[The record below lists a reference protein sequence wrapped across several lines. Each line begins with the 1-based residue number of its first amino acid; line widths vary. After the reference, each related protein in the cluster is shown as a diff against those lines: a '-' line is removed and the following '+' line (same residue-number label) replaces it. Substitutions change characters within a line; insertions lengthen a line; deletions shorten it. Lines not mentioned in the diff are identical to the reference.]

1 MIDRAIAALLGAA
14 APLVLGLSL
23 LLFLQWPLRDL
34 VQAYSREAN
43 DIAQVLFAL
52 YVAVAIT
59 AATRARAHLAAD
71 AFARRFGERS
81 RRRIWRAACA
91 LILIPASA
99 LILYAGSDAWRAV
112 AVLER
117 FPDTLNPGYFL
128 IRVAGVLLAA
138 LVLAQALLDLVARKP
153 PP

>member
-1 MIDRAIAALLGAA
+1 MIDRAIAALLRAA

-99 LILYAGSDAWRAV
+99 LILYAGSDVWRAV

>member
-1 MIDRAIAALLGAA
+1 MVDRTIAALTRAA
-14 APLVLGLSL
+14 APLVLALSL

-43 DIAQVLFAL
+43 DFAQIFFAL

-71 AFARRFGERS
+71 AIARRFGNRTKS
-81 RRRIWRAACA
+81 RLWRAACA
-91 LILIPASA
+91 VVLVPASM
-99 LILYAGSDAWRAV
+99 LILYAGSDAWRAI

-138 LVLAQALLDLVARKP
+138 LVLLQALLDLFGREP
-153 PP
+153 PT

>member
-1 MIDRAIAALLGAA
+1 VIDRAIAALTRAA
-14 APLVLGLSL
+14 APLVLALSL

-43 DIAQVLFAL
+43 DLAQVFFAL

-71 AFARRFGERS
+71 ALARRFGART
-81 RRRIWRAACA
+81 RRWLWRIACIA
-91 LILIPASA
+91 VLVPASL
-99 LILYAGSDAWRAV
+99 LILYAGSDVWRSI

-128 IRVAGVLLAA
+128 IRFAAVLLAA
-138 LVLAQALLDLVARKP
+138 LVLVQALVDLARREP
-153 PP
+153 AA

>member
-34 VQAYSREAN
+34 LQAYSREAN
-43 DIAQVLFAL
+43 DIAQIFFAL

-71 AFARRFGERS
+71 AFARRFDERW

-99 LILYAGSDAWRAV
+99 LILYAGSDVWRAV

-138 LVLAQALLDLVARKP
+138 LVLAQAVLDLVAREP
-153 PP
+153 PA

>member
-43 DIAQVLFAL
+43 DIAQILFAL
-52 YVAVAIT
+52 YVAAAIT

-71 AFARRFGERS
+71 AFARRFGERW
-81 RRRIWRAACA
+81 RRRIWRTACA

-99 LILYAGSDAWRAV
+99 LILYAGSDVWRAV

-138 LVLAQALLDLVARKP
+138 LVLAQALLDLVAREP
-153 PP
+153 PA

>member
-1 MIDRAIAALLGAA
+1 MIDRAIAALLRAA

-43 DIAQVLFAL
+43 DIAQIFFAL

-71 AFARRFGERS
+71 AFARRFDERW

-99 LILYAGSDAWRAV
+99 LILYAGSDVWRAV

>member
-1 MIDRAIAALLGAA
+1 M
-14 APLVLGLSL
+14 LVSGSASL
-23 LLFLQWPLRDL
+23 ITN
-34 VQAYSREAN
+34 QAYSREAN
-43 DIAQVLFAL
+43 DIAQIFFAL

-71 AFARRFGERS
+71 AFARRFDERW
-81 RRRIWRAACA
+81 RQRIWRAACA

-99 LILYAGSDAWRAV
+99 LILYAGSDVWRAV

-138 LVLAQALLDLVARKP
+138 LVLAQAVLDLVAREP
-153 PP
+153 PA

>member
-1 MIDRAIAALLGAA
+1 VIDRAIAALLGAA

-34 VQAYSREAN
+34 VQAHSREAN
-43 DIAQVLFAL
+43 DLAQILFAL

-71 AFARRFGERS
+71 AFARRFGERW

-91 LILIPASA
+91 LVLIPASA
-99 LILYAGSDAWRAV
+99 LILYAGSDAWRSI

-138 LVLAQALLDLVARKP
+138 LVLAQALLDLVSREP
-153 PP
+153 PA

>member
-43 DIAQVLFAL
+43 DIAQILFAL
-52 YVAVAIT
+52 YVAAAIT

-71 AFARRFGERS
+71 AFARRFDERW

-99 LILYAGSDAWRAV
+99 LILYAGSDVWRAV

-138 LVLAQALLDLVARKP
+138 LVLAQALLDLVAREP
-153 PP
+153 PA

>member
-1 MIDRAIAALLGAA
+1 MIDRAIAALARSA
-14 APLVLGLSL
+14 APLVLALSL

-43 DIAQVLFAL
+43 DLAQIFFAL

-71 AFARRFGERS
+71 ALAHRYGRSTRRWLW
-81 RRRIWRAACA
+81 RIACA
-91 LILIPASA
+91 VVLVPLSM
-99 LILYAGSDAWRAV
+99 LILYAGRDAWRAI

-138 LVLAQALLDLVARKP
+138 LVLVQALRDLLEREP
-153 PP
+153 PA